1 MMTAHSQKLHLA
13 LFSGTFTRLGVILLL
28 VSTLPNILWMEST
41 GQSDS
46 WLLPTK
52 ALLLIGL
59 LLLSWRY
66 KPISPL
72 RPMLVIVLV
81 LLSAEWGMAQVTMAG
96 WWQGLFGG
104 GRTFVS
110 EMMGIQIG
118 RLVVSFVIIGALLLL
133 RYSPRQAF
141 LTIGNLNATAQPVP
155 LLGMKAPTPWSR
167 FGVISL
173 VLMSGV
179 VLTFLFLAG
188 RPSPDLLRSALP
200 LLPFVLI
207 FALMNAWS
215 EEISYRVSLITTT
228 EPVVG
233 AAQAVWLSAIFFGI
247 GHYYGVPYG
256 IVGVLLS
263 TFFGYILGKSL
274 VETRGLAWAI
284 LLHIVADI
292 WIFTFMAIGSVTPGG

>member
-1 MMTAHSQKLHLA
+1 MTTHSQKLNLSR
-13 LFSGTFTRLGVILLL
+13 LSETFTLLGVVLLL
-28 VSTLPNILWMEST
+28 VSTLPNILWIEST
-41 GQSDS
+41 GQFDG
-46 WLLPTK
+46 WLLPAK
-52 ALLLIGL
+52 VLLLTGV
-59 LLLSWRY
+59 LLLSWKS

-72 RPMLVIVLV
+72 RPLLTIVLV
-81 LLSAEWGMAQVTMAG
+81 LLSAEWGMAQIAATS
-96 WWQGLFGG
+96 WWHAWFGG
-104 GRTFVS
+104 GRTFVTD
-110 EMMGIQIG
+110 MMGIQLG
-118 RLVVSFVIIGALLLL
+118 RLLVSFVIIAALLLL
-133 RYSPRQAF
+133 RYTPRQAF
-141 LTIGNLNATAQPVP
+141 LTIGNLHATAQPVP
-155 LLGMKAPTPWSR
+155 LLGMKAPESWSR

-173 VLMSGV
+173 LIMSGV

-188 RPSPDLLRSALP
+188 RPSPDLLRSVLP
-200 LLPFVLI
+200 LLPFVLL

-228 EPVVG
+228 ESVVG
-233 AAQAVWLSAIFFGI
+233 PMQAVWLSAIFFGI

-274 VETRGLAWAI
+274 VETRGLAWAL